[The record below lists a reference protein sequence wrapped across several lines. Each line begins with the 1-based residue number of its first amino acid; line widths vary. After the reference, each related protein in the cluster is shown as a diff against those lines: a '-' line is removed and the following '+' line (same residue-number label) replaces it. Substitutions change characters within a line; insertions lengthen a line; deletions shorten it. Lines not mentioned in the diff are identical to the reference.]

1 MRVLVPGTRI
11 LFVEALRIELFRI
24 GVIFFVVMN
33 SQDRYHNLSS
43 LLDDYVLIWYF
54 VVFHTLACDEWKRRV
69 LPQSLWKTEIKNE
82 LKCNDLTV
90 PSSTWFRYFIS
101 WTES

>member
-1 MRVLVPGTRI
+1 MRVLVPRSRI
-11 LFVEALRIELFRI
+11 LFIEALRIKCLRI

-33 SQDRYHNLSS
+33 PEDRYHNSSS

-54 VVFHTLACDEWKRRV
+54 VVFDTLPCDERNRRV
-69 LPQSLWKTEIKNE
+69 LPQSLWETEIKNE
-82 LKCNDLTV
+82 LKRNDLTV

-101 WTES
+101 CMES